1 MVALLRSVVSSLGQA
16 WQQLTGNKLRTG
28 LSLVGVAIGIFCIVA
43 VQTAVDS
50 LQRNVVGSLSKLG
63 DNTFYVQRMP
73 WADPGDDWLKFQRRP
88 PLTYDEYEALA
99 DALRSRGEAGYY
111 GIVGGRTLR
120 WRDNSVSGI
129 FSVAGSPEVGDF
141 FGFEF
146 EDGRDITPVEYARG
160 ANVVVLGYET
170 AQDLFGAVEP
180 VGREV
185 RVFGQKLTVVGVLAK
200 SGEDLLQV
208 FNFDGA
214 LVLPYYFVAKAVNLE
229 SNVFFS
235 SLMAKPTAGTS
246 RQELQDLVTVALR
259 NERRLKPIA
268 EDNFSVNSLDMLTGI
283 LDAIFGTLNVV
294 GFVVGGFAI
303 FVGGFSVANIMF
315 VSVKERTSLI
325 GVKMALGASRSVI
338 LVEFLIES
346 VALCILG
353 GVIGLGLVF
362 LTVLALNQALPYEM
376 ALSTGN
382 VVLGLILAI
391 VIGMFAGV
399 IPAWQASRMDPVEA
413 IRS

>member
-1 MVALLRSVVSSLGQA
+1 MIVLLRSVASSLGQA

-50 LQRNVVGSLSKLG
+50 LQRNVVSSLSKLG
-63 DNTFYVQRMP
+63 DNTFYIQRMP
-73 WADPGDDWLKFQRRP
+73 WADPGEDWPKFQRRP
-88 PLTYDEYEALA
+88 PLTYDEYEALSA
-99 DALRSRGEAGYY
+99 ALRTRGDAGYY

-129 FSVAGSPEVGDF
+129 LSVAGSPEVSDF
-141 FGFEF
+141 FGYEF
-146 EDGRDITPVEYARG
+146 MTGRDITPLEYSRG

-170 AQDLFGAVEP
+170 ARDLFGAVEP

-229 SNVFFS
+229 SNLFFS
-235 SLMAKPTAGTS
+235 SLMAKPLPGTS
-246 RQELQDLVTVALR
+246 REELQDLVTVALR
-259 NERRLKPIA
+259 SDRKLKPIA

-283 LDAIFGTLNVV
+283 LDAIFGTLNIV

-325 GVKMALGASRSVI
+325 GVKMALGASRKVI

-346 VALCILG
+346 IALCILG
-353 GVIGLGLVF
+353 GVIGLALVY
-362 LTVLALNQALPYEM
+362 LAVLALNQALPYEM
-376 ALSTGN
+376 ALSPGN
-382 VVLGLILAI
+382 VTLGILLAV
-391 VIGMFAGV
+391 VIGILAGV